1 MYRVPVDS
9 SEGCPDL
16 AAGHAGHHL
25 GALRNLVDLH
35 RVRRRRPAY
44 RSKSNEDDIR
54 FFLLQNIT

>member
-1 MYRVPVDS
+1 VYRIPVDS
-9 SEGCPDL
+9 RKGGPDL

-44 RSKSNEDDIR
+44 RKMTLD
-54 FFLLQNIT
+54 FFLQNVTR